1 MSLDK
6 SKFRHQIYAQKE
18 AIPNI
23 WVFSENV
30 KEGVSSGKATPVLP
44 ARKLYIFED
53 TMLMGERDPELYLTW
68 DITFVG

>member
-1 MSLDK
+1 MPLDK

-30 KEGVSSGKATPVLP
+30 KKGVSSGKAVPVLHT
-44 ARKLYIFED
+44 RKLDIFED
-53 TMLMGERDPELYLTW
+53 TTLMGERDPELYLTW